1 MLCADAAAP
10 GELGLRGNGRIAAVV
25 PNPGDVLL
33 LSESGFPRCP
43 LIFSPS
49 LSASRRRR
57 ESRTPR
63 GDRHR
68 RCVQP
73 THSRAA
79 FACTAHSRPPRDAPA
94 WPRARR
100 TPRLQSLGCHRAA
113 ESKPACVRVGCEGRR
128 CHGRELSALAC
139 LAGRHA
145 AAWSADGSGLEH
157 RLLWHQAT
165 ERRQQSPE
173 AADPEG
179 RAAHGWAD
187 RDHGEARWRQER
199 RSFRCRRRGEQIR
212 RRHWRGLTCAEATA
226 LPPSLHRICAPSA
239 RSGTRGG

>member
-1 MLCADAAAP
+1 MLCADAASP
-10 GELGLRGNGRIAAVV
+10 GELGLRGHGRLAAVV
-25 PNPGDVLL
+25 PHPGDVLL
-33 LSESGFPRCP
+33 LSESGFRGVRS
-43 LIFSPS
+43 FSPIRS
-49 LSASRRRR
+49 SSRRRR

-100 TPRLQSLGCHRAA
+100 TPRLQPLGCHRAA

-199 RSFRCRRRGEQIR
+199 RSFCCRRGGEQIR
-212 RRHWRGLTCAEATA
+212 RRHWRGLTCAEATPSRE
-226 LPPSLHRICAPSA
+226 PP
-239 RSGTRGG
+239 

>member
-1 MLCADAAAP
+1 M
-10 GELGLRGNGRIAAVV
+10 RGRRLARGARSARARETCRGRTEPRRCPPAQRERVC
-25 PNPGDVLL
+25 
-33 LSESGFPRCP
+33 ERCP
-43 LIFSPS
+43 LIFSPALCFQTS
-49 LSASRRRR
+49 QRKQNTKVTVTGVACSRRTRA
-57 ESRTPR
+57 PR
-63 GDRHR
+63 LL
-68 RCVQP
+68 
-73 THSRAA
+73 A
-79 FACTAHSRPPRDAPA
+79 AHSRPPRDAPA
-94 WPRARR
+94 WPRALDAAAPSSRSAPPSGGEQALPAR
-100 TPRLQSLGCHRAA
+100 EWDVRA
-113 ESKPACVRVGCEGRR
+113 EGS
-128 CHGRELSALAC
+128 CPGRELSALAC

-212 RRHWRGLTCAEATA
+212 QRHWRGLTCAEAT
-226 LPPSLHRICAPSA
+226 PSREPQ
-239 RSGTRGG
+239 

>member
-1 MLCADAAAP
+1 MSSCSARAGSAVSAHFLPFALLLPDVAGKQNTRWPSQALRAADALARRVCLQHTHGRRATH
-10 GELGLRGNGRIAAVV
+10 LRGPA
-25 PNPGDVLL
+25 
-33 LSESGFPRCP
+33 
-43 LIFSPS
+43 
-49 LSASRRRR
+49 
-57 ESRTPR
+57 
-63 GDRHR
+63 
-68 RCVQP
+68 
-73 THSRAA
+73 RA
-79 FACTAHSRPPRDAPA
+79 
-94 WPRARR
+94 
-100 TPRLQSLGCHRAA
+100 
-113 ESKPACVRVGCEGRR
+113 GRR
-128 CHGRELSALAC
+128 GSSRSAPPSGGEQALPVCEWDVRAEGSCPGRELSALAC

-226 LPPSLHRICAPSA
+226 LPPSLHRICAPSP

>member
-1 MLCADAAAP
+1 MSCCSARA
-10 GELGLRGNGRIAAVV
+10 GGRGHGGVR
-25 PNPGDVLL
+25 
-33 LSESGFPRCP
+33 S
-43 LIFSPS
+43 FSPIRS
-49 LSASRRRR
+49 SSRRRR

-94 WPRARR
+94 WPRA
-100 TPRLQSLGCHRAA
+100 LDAA
-113 ESKPACVRVGCEGRR
+113 APSSRSAPPSGGEQGLPACEWGVRAEGS
-128 CHGRELSALAC
+128 CPGRELSALAC

-226 LPPSLHRICAPSA
+226 LPPSLHRICAPSP

>member
-1 MLCADAAAP
+1 MRGRRLARGARSARARETCRGRTEPRRCPAAQRERVAAVTAVSAHFLPFALLPDVAEKAEHQEVTVTGVACSRRTRAP
-10 GELGLRGNGRIAAVV
+10 RLLAQHTHGRRATHLRGPARAGRRGSSRSAATE
-25 PNPGDVLL
+25 L
-33 LSESGFPRCP
+33 RR
-43 LIFSPS
+43 
-49 LSASRRRR
+49 AS
-57 ESRTPR
+57 
-63 GDRHR
+63 
-68 RCVQP
+68 
-73 THSRAA
+73 
-79 FACTAHSRPPRDAPA
+79 
-94 WPRARR
+94 
-100 TPRLQSLGCHRAA
+100 
-113 ESKPACVRVGCEGRR
+113 PACVRVGCEGRR

-212 RRHWRGLTCAEATA
+212 QRHWRGLTCAEAT
-226 LPPSLHRICAPSA
+226 PSREPQ
-239 RSGTRGG
+239 

>member
-1 MLCADAAAP
+1 MRGRRQARGA
-10 GELGLRGNGRIAAVV
+10 GLRGNGRLAAVV

-33 LSESGFPRCP
+33 LSESGFGGVRS
-43 LIFSPS
+43 FSPLRS
-49 LSASRRRR
+49 SSSRRRR
-57 ESRTPR
+57 KAEHKVAVT
-63 GDRHR
+63 G
-68 RCVQP
+68 V
-73 THSRAA
+73 
-79 FACTAHSRPPRDAPA
+79 ACS
-94 WPRARR
+94 RR
-100 TPRLQSLGCHRAA
+100 TRAPRLLAQHTHGRRATHLRGPA
-113 ESKPACVRVGCEGRR
+113 RAGRRGSSRSAPPSGGEQALPACEWDVRAEGS
-128 CHGRELSALAC
+128 CPGRELSALAC
-139 LAGRHA
+139 LADRHA

-212 RRHWRGLTCAEATA
+212 QRHWRGLTCAEATA
-226 LPPSLHRICAPSA
+226 LPPSLHRICAPSP